1 MLHHE
6 RLRPPSHDYPADE
19 WNVIEKA
26 FRPEFLAQLETMLA
40 LGNGYLG
47 MRGCPEEGGPNAEN
61 GTFINGFYETR
72 PIVYGEEAYG
82 FAKTGQ
88 TICNVTDSKI
98 IKLFLDDEP
107 FWLPNAH
114 LLKYDRRL
122 NMKSGTL
129 DREILWETPAG
140 KRVSITS
147 RRLVSFPNRHVAAIS
162 YCVTLLNAQA
172 FVVISSEMRANEPG
186 APGNAGDPRL
196 ARTFSGRVLHPRTSY
211 SKDRRIVLCHAT
223 EKSRLTLTCA
233 TDNALESSCPHSYKV
248 VQTAD
253 FGQVAFTIEAQP
265 GCPIQLT
272 KYMVYHTSQT
282 ASAEELCG
290 RAEWTL
296 DRVVTQGFQRLLA
309 SQEQYMDDFWRRSDV
324 RIKDI
329 REDRIKRSTVEIQQA
344 IRFNLFHILQA
355 SARAEETSV
364 PAKGLTGQAYEGHYF
379 WDTEI
384 YLLPFLIYTSPRI
397 ARNLL
402 AFRYK
407 MLPQA
412 RARAKELGHRG
423 AMFPWRTISGEEAS
437 AYYAAGTAQ
446 YHINADITYALR
458 KYVQATGDEAF
469 LRNFGAEMLV
479 ETARLWVDLGF
490 YSDAKGEKFCINGVT
505 GPDEYNAVVNNN
517 AYTNLMARENLR
529 YATGVIESLRATEP
543 DAYNALVHKT
553 ALEPSEV
560 KAWIRAAENM
570 YVPYDEKLKIIPQ
583 DDEFLDKERW
593 DFRNTPADHY
603 PLLLFYHPLNIYR
616 KQVIKQADVILAMF
630 LLGDVFPPETKKRNF
645 DFYDPLTT
653 GDSSLSSCV
662 EAIIAAQIGDM
673 EKAFRYG
680 MAALLMDLADVGGN
694 VKDGCHI
701 ASMGGTWMMLT
712 YGFGGMRDNDGTLSF
727 WPRRAPE
734 ENAILRFPVTYR
746 GQRLEVE
753 IGLDKVEYALRE
765 GECLVIR
772 HETEEVQLSRENPV
786 AVRPVSRRIAVS

>member
-1 MLHHE
+1 
-6 RLRPPSHDYPADE
+6 
-19 WNVIEKA
+19 
-26 FRPEFLAQLETMLA
+26 
-40 LGNGYLG
+40 
-47 MRGCPEEGGPNAEN
+47 
-61 GTFINGFYETR
+61 
-72 PIVYGEEAYG
+72 
-82 FAKTGQ
+82 
-88 TICNVTDSKI
+88 
-98 IKLFLDDEP
+98 
-107 FWLPNAH
+107 
-114 LLKYDRRL
+114 
-122 NMKSGTL
+122 
-129 DREILWETPAG
+129 
-140 KRVSITS
+140 
-147 RRLVSFPNRHVAAIS
+147 
-162 YCVTLLNAQA
+162 
-172 FVVISSEMRANEPG
+172 
-186 APGNAGDPRL
+186 
-196 ARTFSGRVLHPRTSY
+196 
-211 SKDRRIVLCHAT
+211 
-223 EKSRLTLTCA
+223 
-233 TDNALESSCPHSYKV
+233 
-248 VQTAD
+248 
-253 FGQVAFTIEAQP
+253 
-265 GCPIQLT
+265 
-272 KYMVYHTSQT
+272 
-282 ASAEELCG
+282 
-290 RAEWTL
+290 
-296 DRVVTQGFQRLLA
+296 
-309 SQEQYMDDFWRRSDV
+309 
-324 RIKDI
+324 
-329 REDRIKRSTVEIQQA
+329 
-344 IRFNLFHILQA
+344 
-355 SARAEETSV
+355 
-364 PAKGLTGQAYEGHYF
+364 
-379 WDTEI
+379 
-384 YLLPFLIYTSPRI
+384 
-397 ARNLL
+397 
-402 AFRYK
+402 
-407 MLPQA
+407 
-412 RARAKELGHRG
+412 
-423 AMFPWRTISGEEAS
+423 
-437 AYYAAGTAQ
+437 
-446 YHINADITYALR
+446 
-458 KYVQATGDEAF
+458 
-469 LRNFGAEMLV
+469 
-479 ETARLWVDLGF
+479 
-490 YSDAKGEKFCINGVT
+490 
-505 GPDEYNAVVNNN
+505 
-517 AYTNLMARENLR
+517 
-529 YATGVIESLRATEP
+529 LRATEP